1 MGDLRCE
8 GCRSSVHAQT
18 GSMVVNPGGA
28 LGPLA
33 LGAIEFAS
41 RFVIRRNG
49 DCAGFYAI
57 DWMVFSKN
65 LRTLG
70 LFQHR

>member
-1 MGDLRCE
+1 
-8 GCRSSVHAQT
+8 
-18 GSMVVNPGGA
+18 MVVNPGGA